1 MNKLWIV
8 TKNELMRYFFSP
20 LAYVYLVSFLILNG
34 SFAIYFG
41 HFIERGQAN
50 LYAMFAFQPWL
61 YLLFIPGI
69 SMRLWA
75 EEFRNKTVIQ
85 ILTMPVSTAQL
96 VWGKFFASWLFCG
109 LALILTFP
117 FWITVNYLGNPDN
130 LVIAIGYLGSFILAG
145 CMLAI
150 SQTMSALTKNQVI
163 ALVLSV
169 IANMI
174 FFLSGLEYIL
184 AFFRLFAPLSIVDMI
199 ASFSFITHFET
210 ISQGLLELRDIVFFT
225 SIILLF
231 NFTTIIMVSF
241 RTSGTSKILKS
252 RSKNYY
258 ILVFVLL
265 LCGFIG
271 LNLTAN
277 NLFRNFQIDFTQEK
291 FFTLSQD
298 TKKLLNNLQE
308 PITAKVYYSKILS
321 EKNPEF
327 RLTFDKLRQLLK
339 QYSNLSKG
347 NFTYQ
352 IYNPQTLDS
361 IEDRAI
367 SNGLQ
372 PLPVIDNNQTTFFGM
387 TLTDAKD
394 NKQVIP
400 FFALERK
407 DFLEQDLSESI
418 YLLDYKKPTLGIIS
432 SLAIYDSA
440 IENVVTQ
447 KWEIIRRLEKFY
459 NIKTIDNKEPSLE
472 NIDVLLLVHP
482 RNMSEELVNKIK
494 NYSIH
499 GGKSLVLLDVAAE
512 ASRNFAPSKEEL
524 KPSNLGGL
532 DKFWGFKFYD
542 NIVVADFENSITVD
556 ATIDYKVNP
565 IITQDV
571 IQFILKRGNL
581 NIKFPETKNLKSV
594 LMASASM
601 IEPIDDK
608 QVTFIPLI
616 KSSPISALMQA
627 NVVYENINPSE
638 ILKAFKADNTPKYL
652 AAKIISNNPS
662 QPFEVIVVGDSD
674 FIYDSFWAKSIIIN
688 ETNYFIPFFDNAN
701 FILNALSSLQGQN
714 DLMDL
719 RGKSADIRSFDKL
732 DNIRKTGQQQYK
744 IKEQETLD
752 KINKARNGLKEILG
766 KKSFEG
772 RDNFTADELAII
784 SKVRK
789 ELDAFRE
796 ELGNIKNDVYKELK
810 SEESLIK
817 FLNIYAVSLLII
829 IFIISYSL
837 WQKRSRTNLKQSS
850 MIFNRQ
856 LIYISSIA
864 LGLLALGVLSTYF
877 ANSNDIEKYEGQ
889 PVFNN
894 LSGKINDIEKINI
907 KSNQEELDFYKINNQ
922 WKLKG
927 KEAFLVYHDR
937 MRSFLSALI
946 EAQYYEKKSARA
958 ENLSAFDLQPQEAK
972 DSKSIHIEMLDA
984 QQEPIESFS
993 VGKYNIDMGRGSQ
1006 GAYIKFDNQ
1015 FQVWMIAAEFIDL
1028 SPKWQEWTYSS
1039 LWNLRFGRIGSYNKI
1054 TDINKV
1060 ANLVRNL
1067 LNIHAL
1073 DGVYTLNNP
1082 QKLFTI
1088 DLDVEGNNKVSI
1100 IIYEAQ
1106 DKYFASYTFSA
1117 ENKDKNLQTFAD
1129 YARDKF
1135 YEITKKDMEKLEDAI
1150 NQQPK

>member
-8 TKNELMRYFFSP
+8 TKNELIRYFLSP

-41 HFIERGQAN
+41 HFIEIGQAN

-69 SMRLWA
+69 SMRLWS
-75 EEFRNKTVIQ
+75 EEFRNKTVVQ
-85 ILTMPVSTAQL
+85 IMTMPVSTSQL

-130 LVIAIGYLGSFILAG
+130 MVIAIGYLGSFILAG

-169 IANMI
+169 IANMM
-174 FFLSGLEYIL
+174 FFLSGLEYVL
-184 AFFRLFAPLSIVDMI
+184 ALFRLFAPLAIVDMV

-210 ISQGLLELRDIVFFT
+210 ISQGLLELRDIVFFA

-231 NFTTIIMVSF
+231 NFTTIIIVSF
-241 RTSGTSKILKS
+241 KTSGTSKVLKS

-265 LCGFIG
+265 LIGFVG

-277 NLFRNFQIDFTQEK
+277 NLFRNIQIDFTQEK
-291 FFTLSQD
+291 IFTLSKD
-298 TKKLLNNLQE
+298 TKKLLDNLQE
-308 PITAKVYYSKILS
+308 PIIAKVYYSKILS

-327 RLTFDKLRQLLK
+327 RLAFDKLRQLLK
-339 QYSNLSKG
+339 QYANLSKG
-347 NFTYQ
+347 QFTYQ

-361 IEDRAI
+361 VEDRAI
-367 SNGLQ
+367 ANGLQ
-372 PLPVIDNNQTTFFGM
+372 PFPVIDTNQTAFFGM
-387 TLTDAKD
+387 TLTDSKD

-418 YLLDYKKPTLGIIS
+418 YLLDHKKPTLGIIS
-432 SLAIYDSA
+432 SLPIYDTS

-447 KWEIIRRLEKFY
+447 KWEIINRLEKFY
-459 NIKTIDNKEPSLE
+459 NIKAIDNQNPSIE
-472 NIDVLLLVHP
+472 NLDILMLIHP
-482 RNMSEELVNKIK
+482 RNMSEELITNIK
-494 NYSIH
+494 NYSNN

-512 ASRNFAPSKEEL
+512 ASRNFAPSMEEL
-524 KPSNLGGL
+524 APSNLGGL

-542 NIVVADFENSITVD
+542 NVVVADFENSITVD
-556 ATIDYKVNP
+556 ATIDYKTNP

-571 IQFILKRGNL
+571 IQFILKRGDL
-581 NIKFPETKNLKSV
+581 NIKFPETKNLKTV
-594 LMASASM
+594 LMSSASI
-601 IEPIDDK
+601 IEPLDDK

-616 KSSPISALMQA
+616 KSSPVSALMEA
-627 NVVYENINPSE
+627 KVVYDNINPSD
-638 ILKAFKADNTPKYL
+638 ILGDFKADQATKYL
-652 AAKIISNNPS
+652 AAKIISNNPN
-662 QPFEVIVVGDSD
+662 QPFEIIVVGDSD
-674 FIYDSFWAKSIIIN
+674 FIYDSFWSKSITIN
-688 ETNYFIPFFDNAN
+688 ETNYFIPIFDNAN
-701 FILNALSSLQGQN
+701 FIFNALNSLQGQD

-719 RGKSADIRSFDKL
+719 RGKSANIRSFKKL
-732 DNIRKTGQQQYK
+732 DNIRKIGQQQYK
-744 IKEQETLD
+744 IKEQEILD
-752 KINKARNGLKEILG
+752 KMSKTRDGIREILG
-766 KKSFEG
+766 KKAFEG

-789 ELDAFRE
+789 ELEALRE
-796 ELGNIKNDVYKELK
+796 EIGNIKNNVYQELRQT
-810 SEESLIK
+810 ESMIK
-817 FLNIYAVSLLII
+817 FINIYALPLLILA
-829 IFIISYSL
+829 FIIGYFIL
-837 WQKRSRTNLKQSS
+837 QKSKGLNLQQSS
-850 MIFNRQ
+850 IKFNRQ
-856 LIYISSIA
+856 LLYLTAIS
-864 LGLLALGVLSTYF
+864 LGLLTLGILTSRIL
-877 ANSNDIEKYEGQ
+877 NSNALDKYEGQ
-889 PVFNN
+889 VVFDN
-894 LSGKINDIEKINI
+894 LSNKINQIERINI
-907 KSNQEELDFYKINNQ
+907 KSNQEELNFYKTGNQ

-946 EAQYYEKKSARA
+946 EARYYEKKSARA
-958 ENLSAFDLQPQEAK
+958 ENLSAFDLQPLEVK
-972 DSKSIHIEMLDA
+972 GSKNIHIELLDA
-984 QQEPIESFS
+984 QQEPLESFA

-1039 LWNLRFGRIGSYNKI
+1039 LWNLRFGRIGSYNNI
-1054 TDINKV
+1054 NDIDRV
-1060 ANLVRNL
+1060 AILVRDL
-1067 LNIHAL
+1067 LNIRAL
-1073 DGVYTLNNP
+1073 DGIYTLNNP
-1082 QKLFTI
+1082 LELFQI
-1088 DLDVEGNNKVSI
+1088 NLAVEGNNQAI
-1100 IIYEAQ
+1100 IIISEANG
-1106 DKYFASYTFSA
+1106 KYYASYKFSA
-1117 ENKDKNLQTFAD
+1117 DNTDKNLNIFAD
-1129 YARDKF
+1129 YTRNKF
-1135 YEITKKDMEKLEDAI
+1135 YEISKNDMEKLKDAI
-1150 NQQPK
+1150 NLK